1 MLKEFQHTLIENLGI
16 QITSGSSEKVEAEM
30 PVDECTCRPG
40 GILHGGASL
49 ALAETMAGY
58 GSMLICN
65 GDEIAVGIQVSG
77 NHISQAYLGEII
89 YGKACIVHLGKSTH
103 IWNVDLFSNDGKLIS
118 TVRVTNSILK
128 KR

>member
-30 PVDECTCRPG
+30 PVDERTCRPG

-65 GDEIAVGIQVSG
+65 GDKIAVGIQVSG

>member
-30 PVDECTCRPG
+30 PVDERTCRPG

>member
-30 PVDECTCRPG
+30 PVDERTCRPG

-89 YGKACIVHLGKSTH
+89 YGKACIVHLGKSAH

>member
-16 QITSGSSEKVEAEM
+16 QITSGSSENVEAEM
-30 PVDECTCRPG
+30 PVDERTCRPG

-58 GSMLICN
+58 GSTLICN
-65 GDEIAVGIQVSG
+65 DDEIAVGIQVSG

>member
-30 PVDECTCRPG
+30 PVDERTCRPG

-58 GSMLICN
+58 GSTLICN
-65 GDEIAVGIQVSG
+65 GEEIAVGIQVSG

>member
-30 PVDECTCRPG
+30 PVDERTCSPG

-58 GSMLICN
+58 GSTLICN

>member
-1 MLKEFQHTLIENLGI
+1 MLKEFQHTLIKNLI
-16 QITSGSSEKVEAEM
+16 ILITSVSSEKV
-30 PVDECTCRPG
+30 TG

-58 GSMLICN
+58 GSTLICN